1 MARFAR
7 TLTKRLAAPLDGPS
21 ALGARLALIAFG
33 IGVVE
38 VVYTARTAL
47 AAGQRVSLLV
57 AVQRASDAV
66 LLPELCEA
74 AAAAAA
80 AASAAAPRCDPPF
93 QVALLLSREAPS
105 EELQLELDGLCGG
118 GAGAARGCG
127 VSVARGLVDQGR
139 IGAAFGGA
147 DWGGGMAPAV
157 GSRAQTREAYALLEA
172 VGVLRRL
179 LGLPI
184 LWGCW

>member
-1 MARFAR
+1 MLCTTAQRNTPGALSSGKTILNLLAPQCPTPPCEAPSAAGVARFAR

-80 AASAAAPRCDPPF
+80 AASAAAPGAATRPFKWRCYCRARLHRKSCSWSWTGF
-93 QVALLLSREAPS
+93 AAA
-105 EELQLELDGLCGG
+105 GLARR
-118 GAGAARGCG
+118 AGAA
-127 VSVARGLVDQGR
+127 
-139 IGAAFGGA
+139 
-147 DWGGGMAPAV
+147 
-157 GSRAQTREAYALLEA
+157 
-172 VGVLRRL
+172 
-179 LGLPI
+179 
-184 LWGCW
+184 